1 MFFCEERFHVIH
13 HSVQFSS
20 VQSSC
25 SVMSDFLWSH
35 ESQHARRPCPSLL
48 PEFIQTHVHWVSDL
62 LYPKE
67 ADHLNKNSECHIETL
82 LLEKP
87 LGFSPSSK
95 TVIPNVLHFGSQGL
109 PLIDPTLWF
118 YFLKL
123 SQPTLLFNSLGT
135 RQWADTGAHLNHQI
149 PPA

>member
-1 MFFCEERFHVIH
+1 MWSLQSGNFERLQTWYLI
-13 HSVQFSS
+13 
-20 VQSSC
+20 
-25 SVMSDFLWSH
+25 FLPRKL
-35 ESQHARRPCPSLL
+35 ERVFEGGAYIQHCNVCWKVLGYLYNLHRSA
-48 PEFIQTHVHWVSDL
+48 L

-135 RQWADTGAHLNHQI
+135 RQWADTGAHLNHQL
-149 PPA
+149 PAA